1 MFDETL
7 KTQRLVLRPPVE
19 EDASRLVELLDNWNV
34 VKTLAQVPYPYKP
47 EHAEEFLVRCKR
59 RRNADDRIDY
69 CMTMDGELLGFVGI
83 ALRSGGPNLGYWL
96 GEPYWGR
103 GIATEAVGAVVAAF
117 FRSSERP
124 ALMSG
129 IFLGNDASMAVQR
142 KFGFEVVGE
151 SSMMCVARGIAVT
164 HIDTVL
170 TRQRH
175 EELQS

>member
-1 MFDETL
+1 MFDEFLTT
-7 KTQRLVLRPPVE
+7 KRLVLRPPVE

-47 EHAEEFLVRCKR
+47 EHAEEFLVLCKR
-59 RRNADDRIDY
+59 RKNADDRIDY

-83 ALRSGGPNLGYWL
+83 APRSSGPNLGYWL
-96 GEPYWGR
+96 GEPFWRR
-103 GIATEAVGAVVAAF
+103 GIATEAVGAVAAAF
-117 FRSSERP
+117 FRWSERP

-129 IFLGNDASMAVQR
+129 IFLGNDASLAVQR

-151 SSMMCVARGIAVT
+151 SIVMCVARGIEVR
-164 HIDTVL
+164 HVDTVL
-170 TRQRH
+170 TRKRH